1 VAIFDIDTPDRN
13 QGLKML
19 SQCKQLS
26 PRTNTIILTTREC
39 GINHV
44 IKANDLGCYNF
55 IDYKNMVGNYLL
67 ERIKLL
73 AQKVS
78 YQEERDVLLQQMGR
92 IHKKFFKEMLH
103 LHIKTMDAE
112 EHLRAISGIPDEELP
127 PISILI
133 VDNQKNLYN
142 ILTSKLTKKQGWNF
156 DHVTLAS
163 SALEYASDGKYHMFL
178 INISLPDL
186 PGSIVANTIQD
197 ETPDVRA
204 LIYEYDP
211 EIESRL
217 SIFEASGGKRSFI
230 SIDSSNRAFRPRD
243 AKPVRQV
250 ENPVQ
255 VESENDLIGKIRQV
269 RQELALKERKKHYKK
284 TFKVQ
289 HYDFIRE
296 FKNLSERLQRAFEL
310 DPDKQLH

>member
-1 VAIFDIDTPDRN
+1 
-13 QGLKML
+13 ML

-133 VDNQKNLYN
+133 VDNQKFRSCNFGQLSSRICFRWQVPHVPHQY
-142 ILTSKLTKKQGWNF
+142 LT
-156 DHVTLAS
+156 A
-163 SALEYASDGKYHMFL
+163 
-178 INISLPDL
+178 
-186 PGSIVANTIQD
+186 
-197 ETPDVRA
+197 
-204 LIYEYDP
+204 
-211 EIESRL
+211 
-217 SIFEASGGKRSFI
+217 
-230 SIDSSNRAFRPRD
+230 
-243 AKPVRQV
+243 
-250 ENPVQ
+250 
-255 VESENDLIGKIRQV
+255 
-269 RQELALKERKKHYKK
+269 
-284 TFKVQ
+284 
-289 HYDFIRE
+289 
-296 FKNLSERLQRAFEL
+296 
-310 DPDKQLH
+310 